1 MTLLLLK
8 PCHFEYESLPL
19 TPCHFLLLAT
29 LVAVAAFAL
38 VFVLMC
44 GFQITVVWMKL
55 ALSTQKKGSATE
67 NKIKRIILCVR
78 CMQCLVFVVV
88 AISIVSG
95 VIAIMFFFSVFMS
108 LVLGIFFH
116 FGGNML
122 GRILMPKPDPTIEP
136 AVFEK
141 RAEPANKVLKTAS
154 ILRICTAA
162 FGVLI
167 LVSSALGLTSADAD
181 KALVGAIVYQL
192 NMMNAGFLFFVVK
205 DYLSFGVRKVLKSG
219 KVASFGAATTAKT
232 IGATAVTA
240 VTSTE

>member
-1 MTLLLLK
+1 M
-8 PCHFEYESLPL
+8 
-19 TPCHFLLLAT
+19 
-29 LVAVAAFAL
+29 
-38 VFVLMC
+38 
-44 GFQITVVWMKL
+44 
-55 ALSTQKKGSATE
+55 
-67 NKIKRIILCVR
+67 
-78 CMQCLVFVVV
+78 
-88 AISIVSG
+88 
-95 VIAIMFFFSVFMS
+95 
-108 LVLGIFFH
+108 
-116 FGGNML
+116 
-122 GRILMPKPDPTIEP
+122 
-136 AVFEK
+136 
-141 RAEPANKVLKTAS
+141 LKTAS